1 MKNWE
6 ALAERSGRY
15 AAADFQ
21 MAAYA
26 LMTQQ
31 ALYAV
36 DARQRTAY
44 HLIKDHL
51 AHYREVFE
59 LFGVDIIDEG
69 ADQYLVAVP
78 RSQRL
83 SQLSTEMTLLI
94 LTLAQVYRQQVMR
107 GELDGDRAVVTIEE
121 LRSAYRAMSGR
132 ELTGEAGSL
141 RQLLT
146 QTQRMGMA
154 RTVDSEVGSGQPF
167 DVAVLPAIKS
177 LVSESV
183 LMRMGAEYQAVASIA
198 SGDAEVQEAPE
209 EDADEAA

>member
-31 ALYAV
+31 ALYAA

-51 AHYREVFE
+51 THYREVFE

-107 GELDGDRAVVTIEE
+107 GELDGDRAVITIEE

-132 ELTGEAGSL
+132 ELTGESGSL
-141 RQLLT
+141 RQLLI

-154 RTVDSEVGSGQPF
+154 RTVDAEVGSGQPF

-183 LMRMGAEYQAVASIA
+183 LMRMGAEYQALASVAA
-198 SGDAEVQEAPE
+198 SDAEAQEAPE